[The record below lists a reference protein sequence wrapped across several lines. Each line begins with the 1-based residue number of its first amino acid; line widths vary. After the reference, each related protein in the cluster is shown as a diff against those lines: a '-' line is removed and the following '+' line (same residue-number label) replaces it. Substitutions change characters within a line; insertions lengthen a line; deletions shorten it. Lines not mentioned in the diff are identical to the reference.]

1 MFGWKGGGG
10 GDKGVQLYVRHFWG
24 RIPKPWDWKKF
35 KFDKYP
41 FLRLEKLQFEATFV
55 VKIPRERAKEVFKP
69 GPLSVQPKISE
80 IFLRNQQME
89 RTISVRSDRNIWE
102 HLWRWSTLT
111 GLVISVG
118 QTNMSLC
125 TWQNCCPQYRSFVS
139 YLQEQWPNAWWLG
152 SGLCNRN
159 VPFHSLRGMWNFQ
172 NCKLKF
178 LLMESIPALSR
189 PTLLKAR
196 GANEQ
201 PLSMLHRPPPLFS

>member
-1 MFGWKGGGG
+1 MVFFHFDFLLYNPSRRKKTENLLDRIISLDLQNYDLLQGQTVFFWKLCWHQCLAEKGGGG
-10 GDKGVQLYVRHFWG
+10 VDKGVQLYVRHFWG

-102 HLWRWSTLT
+102 HL
-111 GLVISVG
+111 
-118 QTNMSLC
+118 
-125 TWQNCCPQYRSFVS
+125 
-139 YLQEQWPNAWWLG
+139 
-152 SGLCNRN
+152 
-159 VPFHSLRGMWNFQ
+159 
-172 NCKLKF
+172 
-178 LLMESIPALSR
+178 
-189 PTLLKAR
+189 
-196 GANEQ
+196 
-201 PLSMLHRPPPLFS
+201 